1 MNVKDFDFQLPEALI
16 ADRPTD
22 NRTDSRLITIGRER
36 TAVAHKQFS
45 DLTDLLEPGDLL
57 VFNNTK
63 VIPARLH
70 GQKPSGGK
78 VEVMI
83 ERLIDEKRALAF
95 IRSNKSPKMDS
106 TLLLADGAITI
117 TVRGREDALFVI
129 EFENSDV
136 LDQLEKYGELPLP
149 PYMKREAG
157 EADKDRYQT
166 VYAKEAGAVAAPTAG
181 LHFDDALLAELA
193 KKGVEQAFV
202 TLHVGAG
209 TFLPVKVDDVKDHVM
224 HSEWLKVPQAT
235 VDAIAQCKAR
245 GGKVIAVGTT
255 SVRSLETAAQSD
267 ELQAFEGETNIF
279 IYPGFSFNVID
290 GLLTNFH
297 LPQSTLIMLV
307 SALAGKDR
315 ILSAYNE
322 AVKEQYRFFSYGDAM
337 FIHPERQS

>member
-1 MNVKDFDFQLPEALI
+1 MNVTDFDFQLPDELI
-16 ADRPTD
+16 ASEPTAK
-22 NRTDSRLITIGRER
+22 RTDSRLLTLGWDR
-36 TAVAHKQFS
+36 TPVAHKKFT
-45 DLTDLLEPGDLL
+45 DIEDLLEPGDLL
-57 VFNNTK
+57 IFNNTK

-70 GQKPSGGK
+70 GQKASGGK

-83 ERLIDEKRALAF
+83 ERLINERTALAF
-95 IRSNKSPKMDS
+95 IRSNKSVKLG
-106 TLLLADGAITI
+106 TELFLANGEISV
-117 TVRGREDALFVI
+117 TVKDRRDNLFII
-129 EFENSDV
+129 EFASADILAQ
-136 LDQLEKYGELPLP
+136 LDAHGEIPLP
-149 PYMKREAG
+149 PYMKREAAD
-157 EADKDRYQT
+157 ADKERYQT

-181 LHFDDALLAELA
+181 LHFDDELLAKLA
-193 KKGVEQAFV
+193 NKGIEQAFV

-224 HSEWLKVPQAT
+224 HSEWLRVPQET
-235 VDAIAQCKAR
+235 VDAIQACKAR

-255 SVRSLETAAQSD
+255 SVRSLETAAQSGG
-267 ELQAFEGETNIF
+267 LKAFEGETNIF
-279 IYPGFSFNVID
+279 IYPGFTFNVID

-307 SALAGKDR
+307 SAMAGKDR